1 LKIFEKFENTADALD
16 NIAAIVEGKVSTKL
30 ASLLKGLEDKSSSLI
45 VSDPKLGIIS
55 HVHALL
61 MLRNGNKP
69 NSRTIV

>member
-45 VSDPKLGIIS
+45 VSDPKLGMN
-55 HVHALL
+55 HRLDTLL
-61 MLRNGNKP
+61 TLRNIDKP
-69 NSRTIV
+69 NSRTFV